1 MGSTQLREFNVT
13 ELVKEIFPQI
23 LNKVKIKQ
31 KDKVPLQCKVN
42 CIVTISKLVR
52 QDSPFLFPLCTFVCT
67 KFIHIPELLPN
78 KQRDQVKQQGLG
90 TWKYIDKRNLCF
102 IKKFLVPF

>member
-1 MGSTQLREFNVT
+1 MHIQPAKVSYDAIKKMGSTQLREFNVT

-31 KDKVPLQCKVN
+31 KDKVTLQCKVN

-52 QDSPFLFPLCTFVCT
+52 QDSPFLFPLCYHCM
-67 KFIHIPELLPN
+67 H
-78 KQRDQVKQQGLG
+78 
-90 TWKYIDKRNLCF
+90 
-102 IKKFLVPF
+102 